1 MLPSTSLSS
10 ADSGTHFALRVDTGS
25 PTAEVFLI
33 DHRLALVERA
43 VGALETRQPAGV
55 YCVKVQQGRDAEERM
70 ILLTKDTKIKI
81 KPPAFASPAPLSGT
95 ARTHEYHTDAAREHS
110 RKIDHKL
117 GKGATIFLLARY
129 WTGQT
134 PSPDAD
140 ASPEHPAK
148 GLSLATFDGQRIVEI
163 EDVAKCQSGSEAWA
177 AATIAVN
184 PGAYVL
190 RSRMRRGTVIEQTLV
205 AIQGWQTQV
214 FLLRKPPHMRR
225 SEPSQ
230 ATLISE
236 MSNLSILMSKHGFVS
251 NDKGM
256 QFTDKARV
264 ALADERPVFVEEL
277 DRMLRGKFKNPM
289 LGIFGAHLML
299 LASKRAA
306 SKATEGA
313 RQERLGVKTA
323 DPQLPEP
330 QFDQDLFDEVII
342 NLRNLLRDDH
352 PDVEALSLKCGNPA
366 LRSKQPF
373 VIPPMLGR
381 SWSLIVEASNE
392 HRGILPPNIWNRV
405 AMRSPTQPFFSWL
418 SPTEAP
424 EIRSAYLE
432 ELRDQV
438 TRPYQRKSSV
448 PRRRASSLAK
458 PAAAISP
465 EMPRTEEQRKQTSI
479 DLEIPRGAL
488 ESLFDVS

>member
-1 MLPSTSLSS
+1 MSASTSASS
-10 ADSGTHFALRVDTGS
+10 VALRVDTGS
-25 PTAEVFLI
+25 PTAEIFLI
-33 DHRLALVERA
+33 DHRLALIERA
-43 VGALETRQPAGV
+43 VGVLETKQPTGV
-55 YCVKVQQGRDAEERM
+55 YKVKVKQGRDTEERM
-70 ILLTKDTKIKI
+70 ILLTEDTKLKI

-95 ARTHEYHTDAAREHS
+95 ARTHEYHVDAAEEHS
-110 RKIDHKL
+110 RKIDYEL

-134 PSPDAD
+134 PNPDAD

-148 GLSLATFDGQRIVEI
+148 RLSLATFDGQRTIEI

-177 AATIAVN
+177 AANIAVD

-190 RSRMRRGTVIEQTLV
+190 RSRTRSGTVIEQTLM

-214 FLLRKPPHMRR
+214 FLLRRSVRR

-236 MSNLSILMSKHGFVS
+236 MSNLSILMSKRGFVS

-256 QFTDKARV
+256 QLADKARV

-277 DRMLRGKFKNPM
+277 DRMLKGKFNNPM
-289 LGIFGAHLML
+289 LGILGAHLML
-299 LASKRAA
+299 LASERTVAKAA
-306 SKATEGA
+306 EGA

-323 DPQLPEP
+323 DPQLPET
-330 QFDQDLFDEVII
+330 QFDQDLFDEVIR
-342 NLRNLLRDDH
+342 NLRGLLHDDH
-352 PDVEALSLKCGNPA
+352 PDVEALSLKCGDPA
-366 LRSKQPF
+366 LRTKQPF
-373 VIPPMLGR
+373 VIPPMLRR

-392 HRGILPPNIWNRV
+392 HPGILHPNTWNRV

-418 SPTEAP
+418 SPTDDP

-438 TRPYQRKSSV
+438 TKPYQTEPSA
-448 PRRRASSLAK
+448 PRRRAFSLAK
-458 PAAAISP
+458 PAASVSP
-465 EMPRTEEQRKQTSI
+465 ETPRTEEQRKQTSI

-488 ESLFDVS
+488 DSLLDVSEPVGS